1 MNFVQKNLNLK
12 IEEDFQIIDEINSLF
27 NFYQMVYDNLNQI
40 LENIP
45 SGLELHIDCF
55 RLETSFSFDLDSQ
68 EKLPMIFLREINS
81 KYDLFNNRY
90 TDFIDRNMDV
100 FFADFFKNHV
110 SFLSWLK
117 TFSRKLFFQFDL
129 IYNHIQNNDLF
140 KNDFFD
146 LLNSYCFYLFKNKL
160 NIKKQYKDDINI
172 NLIRTRKINSDIS
185 YQLKIVCYGSI
196 HKKHLNLNQSF
207 EIKKHEDLIEILLK
221 SKCLIES
228 TFYKK

>member
-12 IEEDFQIIDEINSLF
+12 IENDFQIVDEINSLF
-27 NFYQMVYDNLNQI
+27 HFYQMVYDNLNQI

-100 FFADFFKNHV
+100 FFADFFKNHA

-129 IYNHIQNNDLF
+129 INNHIQNNDLF
-140 KNDFFD
+140 KNDFF
-146 LLNSYCFYLFKNKL
+146 
-160 NIKKQYKDDINI
+160 
-172 NLIRTRKINSDIS
+172 
-185 YQLKIVCYGSI
+185 
-196 HKKHLNLNQSF
+196 
-207 EIKKHEDLIEILLK
+207 
-221 SKCLIES
+221 
-228 TFYKK
+228 